1 MVAVSAGERIPIA
14 QVNVSVCPLVSGVPC
29 RHAPWSV
36 VGPDWKT
43 TQERWLHT
51 IGNLTLTGYNPQ
63 LSDHPFPDIWIVTDA
78 REVEC
83 IQREA
88 GRLHARVVTR
98 HAVAR
103 HDPLRRG
110 RVR

>member
-43 TQERWLHT
+43 M
-51 IGNLTLTGYNPQ
+51 NPPTLALRPT
-63 LSDHPFPDIWIVTDA
+63 HDA
-78 REVEC
+78 RGPALWTVSFT
-83 IQREA
+83 
-88 GRLHARVVTR
+88 L
-98 HAVAR
+98 
-103 HDPLRRG
+103 
-110 RVR
+110 